1 MKIISTNLGK
11 PTKIIW
17 NSKEVLTGIYKK
29 PTDEPIY
36 LAKNDV
42 INDEIS
48 DRKHHGGFYKACY
61 LFSSEQYTYWKNLYP
76 KLDWTWG
83 MFGENLTV
91 SDFDERTV
99 FLGDVYKVGD
109 AVVQV
114 SDYREPCYKLGYKF
128 GDQKVLKQFIEKG
141 FAGTYLSVLEEGFVA
156 NKDQFTLVDRPDNSI
171 TAAEL
176 FHLAFAKEKNQDLLK
191 IVANSEAIGPKKRAY
206 FSKYIK

>member
-1 MKIISTNLGK
+1 VKIISTNLGK